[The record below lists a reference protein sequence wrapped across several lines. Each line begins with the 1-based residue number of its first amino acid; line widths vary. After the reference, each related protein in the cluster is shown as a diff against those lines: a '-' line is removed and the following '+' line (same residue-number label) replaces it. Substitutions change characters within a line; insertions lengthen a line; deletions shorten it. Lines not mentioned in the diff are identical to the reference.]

1 MAEASFDRQRDFSGT
16 RAPTG
21 AVAVDGAALTAW
33 MERHVDHFSGPLEI
47 AQFKGGQSN
56 PTFLLTTPA
65 RTYVLRRKPPGALL
79 ASAHAV
85 DREFRV
91 MSALDR
97 QGFPVAKPL
106 ALCLDD
112 GIIGTMFYVMA
123 HVVGRIVWE
132 PTMPGAGNDERGRV
146 FDAMNATLA
155 RLHSFEPEAL
165 GLGDFGKADNY
176 VLRQI
181 SRWARQYEASRTDDI
196 PQMDKLAG
204 WLPTALPPPRP
215 ARLVHGDFRLDNL
228 ILDADQP
235 LIRAVIDWELATLGD
250 PLADFTYHLMQWI
263 LPAAPGGGGIASLA
277 GVDLERLGIPLLE
290 AYANAYGLRTGFD
303 PLPHLDFYFA
313 YNLFRLACILQGIAG
328 RARDGTAASSTAD
341 VMFGQIRPLAEAGWR
356 YAQKAGA
363 R

>member
-1 MAEASFDRQRDFSGT
+1 MAAASFDRQRDFSGT

-21 AVAVDGAALTAW
+21 AVAIDGARLAAW
-33 MERHVDHFSGPLEI
+33 MERHVGHFAGPLEI

-65 RTYVLRRKPPGALL
+65 RAYVLRRKPPGVLL
-79 ASAHAV
+79 PSAHAV

-91 MSALDR
+91 MSALAA
-97 QGFPVAKPL
+97 QGFPVAQPV
-106 ALCLDD
+106 ALCMDERV
-112 GIIGTMFYVMA
+112 IGAMFYIMA
-123 HVVGRIVWE
+123 HVAGRIIWE
-132 PTMPGAGNDERGRV
+132 PTMPQAHNDERGLV

-155 RLHSFEPEAL
+155 RLHSFAPEAL

-181 SRWARQYEASRTDDI
+181 SRWTRQYEASRTDDI
-196 PQMDKLAG
+196 PQMVKLAA
-204 WLPTALPPPRP
+204 WLPSALPPSRP

-235 LIRAVIDWELATLGD
+235 YIRAVIDWELATLGD

-263 LPAAPGGGGIASLA
+263 LPPAPSGGGIASLA
-277 GVDLERLGIPLLE
+277 GVDLARLGIPLLE
-290 AYANAYGLRTGFD
+290 DYASAYGLRTGFD

-328 RARDGTAASSTAD
+328 RARDGTAASSTAE
-341 VMFGQIRPLAEAGWR
+341 VMFEQIRPLAQAGWH